1 MMREIMGDRIKNRF
15 TKRAQRGATSV
26 EFAVIAALL
35 FFILFGILEFGLIFM
50 QEHYVANAAREG
62 VRIGV
67 RANNYNCFNN
77 NPASGCTA
85 DRQTVVVDAVRDY
98 LSTLYSPANIIR
110 PVAGTN
116 DVRRDPT
123 SLDAESKILRVDVEV
138 NNFFPPII
146 SALAALIPGTDF
158 DLPAAISFT
167 AEGEYEDPSEP

>member
-1 MMREIMGDRIKNRF
+1 MKNNQAG
-15 TKRAQRGATSV
+15 TTAV
-26 EFAVIAALL
+26 EFAVVAALL

-77 NPASGCTA
+77 NPATGCTA
-85 DRQTVVVDAVRDY
+85 DRQTIVINAVNDY
-98 LSTLYSPANIIR
+98 LSTLYDPANI
-110 PVAGTN
+110 GTI
-116 DVRRDPT
+116 DVTRDPT
-123 SLDAESKILRVDVEV
+123 GLDADSKILSVTVEV

-146 SALAALIPGTDF
+146 SSLASLFPGGGF
-158 DLPAAISFT
+158 QLPSTISYT